1 MVVSQLHLC
10 FFFSL
15 FFFSNSLEQEG
26 ILQFAYFHKY
36 LEEFFIS
43 RLMLLSIAS
52 AYFVFIILEE
62 GTYTDLS
69 NFLLLTNF
77 TSS

>member
-1 MVVSQLHLC
+1 MFFLFVL
-10 FFFSL
+10 FFSH
-15 FFFSNSLEQEG
+15 SLEQEG

-77 TSS
+77 TLS